1 MKIITVAFLLILV
14 VCTIKEEG
22 DVLVLN
28 DDNFDEALKK
38 YEILLVEF
46 YAPVILFVDS
56 NI

>member
-1 MKIITVAFLLILV
+1 MKTITAAFLLFLV

-46 YAPVILFVDS
+46 YAPVILYVDS

>member
-1 MKIITVAFLLILV
+1 MKIITVVFLLAFV

-28 DDNFDEALKK
+28 DDNFDEALKNH
-38 YEILLVEF
+38 EILLVEF